1 MNIIGYTNVFPE
13 ETKTVRDKFL
23 KNRSILNQNYKNYEN
38 LFESVKDDQRR
49 IIIQKNQ
56 RMRKSI
62 QKTWNK
68 L

>member
-1 MNIIGYTNVFPE
+1 MNIIGYTNAFQE

>member
-1 MNIIGYTNVFPE
+1 MNIIGYTNVFQE

>member
-49 IIIQKNQ
+49 III
-56 RMRKSI
+56 
-62 QKTWNK
+62 
-68 L
+68 